1 MKNIKIAACFAVFLL
16 VGGLG
21 VSHVS
26 AHPVTIDANFHDVG
40 EPFSQLFTHA
50 DTSPFESTITVN
62 ATNISQNVTWGG
74 FYFKIMDVGWDV
86 TNVDFVVSSPYE
98 PTSTQEPFTW
108 QVNNDI
114 VGAFLHLDF
123 SNDPVGPGELA
134 SFTVRIDN
142 TVDQDTFGIRLHP
155 TGAPEPS
162 TIALLGCG
170 TLALIRHRKR
180 RAR

>member
-1 MKNIKIAACFAVFLL
+1 MKTIKISAFLAVFLL
-16 VGGLG
+16 VGGLD
-21 VSHVS
+21 VS

-40 EPFSQLFTHA
+40 EPFSQLFTHT

-98 PTSTQEPFTW
+98 PTSTQGPLTW

-114 VGAFLHLDF
+114 IGASLHLDF
-123 SNDPVGPGELA
+123 SSDPVGPGELA

-142 TVDQDTFGIRLHP
+142 TVDQDTFGIRLHA

-162 TIALLGCG
+162 TMALLGCG
-170 TLALIRHRKR
+170 AIALTRYRKR